1 MSKRIL
7 VVANETVTGRG
18 LHRTILDQA
27 ADADAVELLVVAPAL
42 NSRLRHWL
50 SDVDRARRAAE
61 LRLDDCLEI
70 LWTYGLDARGA
81 VGDADPMQAIE
92 DGLRGFA
99 ADELVIAT
107 HPPGRSHWL
116 EHRLVERARARFPLP
131 VVHVVVD
138 AVFGREDVVAA

>member
-1 MSKRIL
+1 MTKRIL
-7 VVANETVTGRG
+7 VIANETVTGRV
-18 LHRTILDQA
+18 LHQTILDRA
-27 ADADAVELLVVAPAL
+27 AGAGGVELLVVAPAL

-61 LRLDDCLEI
+61 LRLDHCLEI
-70 LWTYGLDARGA
+70 LWTYGLDASGA

-92 DGLRGFA
+92 DGLRAFP
-99 ADELVIAT
+99 ADEIVIAT

-116 EHRLVERARARFPLP
+116 EHRLVERARHRFPQP

>member
-7 VVANETVTGRG
+7 VVANETVTGRV
-18 LHRTILDQA
+18 LHRAILDQA
-27 ADADAVELLVVAPAL
+27 AEADAVELLVVAPAL

-61 LRLDDCLEI
+61 LRLDQCLET

-92 DGLRGFA
+92 DGLHAFPA
-99 ADELVIAT
+99 EEIVIAT

-116 EHRLVERARARFPLP
+116 EHRLVERARRRFEQP